1 MTEPTDQELA
11 VMYRWTLHTKWG
23 FSGFM
28 GTGGEEDFTQRCKIV
43 FTWIAS
49 MYLYLQLMASHAV
62 YLHNSHEQ
70 HVENGMKVQPIV
82 RKLLIGVGSFAAF
95 VSIVAAIIFQVTSGL
110 TKVAASFFDALKKG
124 DTNQALN
131 YFSEQAL
138 NKSSR
143 ENLNDFRVDNSLAD
157 LKSLSWSNRSI
168 SNTDSGELIGT
179 VNLKNG
185 QNIPLTIS
193 FTKEGEDW
201 KIYSIKKESTGIVD
215 GVDGEEL
222 PSEKRLIRLSRKT
235 TNRFMDVIRTNDF
248 PSDYEGISH
257 MWSMQTSPEELSTA
271 FQTFRKVY
279 ENQPASHQYFKSL
292 ANMEPIFTE
301 KPSINQN
308 SVLVIS
314 GKYNIKPE
322 YTFTYKYVFEG
333 LSWKLIG
340 VEANF

>member
-1 MTEPTDQELA
+1 
-11 VMYRWTLHTKWG
+11 
-23 FSGFM
+23 
-28 GTGGEEDFTQRCKIV
+28 
-43 FTWIAS
+43 
-49 MYLYLQLMASHAV
+49 MAPHAV

-70 HVENGMKVQPIV
+70 HVGNGMKVPSIV

-110 TKVAASFFDALKKG
+110 TKVADSFFDALKKG

-138 NKSSR
+138 NNSSR

-168 SNTDSGELIGT
+168 SNTDSGELTGT

-185 QNIPLTIS
+185 QNVPLTIS
-193 FTKEGEDW
+193 FTKEGENW
-201 KIYSIKKESTGIVD
+201 KIYSIKKESTGIID
-215 GVDGEEL
+215 GVGGEEL

-235 TNRFMDVIRTNDF
+235 TNRFMDVIKTNDF
-248 PSDYEGISH
+248 SSYYEGISH
-257 MWSMQTSPEELSTA
+257 TWRMQTSPEELSTV

-292 ANMEPIFTE
+292 ANMVPIFTK

-308 SVLVIS
+308 SVLMIS

-322 YTFTYKYVFEG
+322 YTFSYKYVFEG

>member
-1 MTEPTDQELA
+1 
-11 VMYRWTLHTKWG
+11 
-23 FSGFM
+23 
-28 GTGGEEDFTQRCKIV
+28 
-43 FTWIAS
+43 
-49 MYLYLQLMASHAV
+49 MASHAV

-70 HVENGMKVQPIV
+70 HVGNGMKVPPIV

-110 TKVAASFFDALKKG
+110 TKVADSFFDALKKG

-138 NKSSR
+138 NNSSR

-168 SNTDSGELIGT
+168 SNTDSGELTGT

-185 QNIPLTIS
+185 QNILLTIS

-201 KIYSIKKESTGIVD
+201 KIYSIKKESTGIID
-215 GVDGEEL
+215 GVGGEEL

-235 TNRFMDVIRTNDF
+235 TNRFMDVIKTNDF
-248 PSDYEGISH
+248 SSYYEGISH
-257 MWSMQTSPEELSTA
+257 MWSMQTSPEELSTV

-308 SVLVIS
+308 SVLMIS

>member
-1 MTEPTDQELA
+1 
-11 VMYRWTLHTKWG
+11 
-23 FSGFM
+23 
-28 GTGGEEDFTQRCKIV
+28 
-43 FTWIAS
+43 
-49 MYLYLQLMASHAV
+49 MASHAV

-70 HVENGMKVQPIV
+70 HVENGMKVPPIV

-110 TKVAASFFDALKKG
+110 TKVADSFFDALKKG
-124 DTNQALN
+124 DANQALK

-138 NKSSR
+138 NQSSR
-143 ENLNDFRVDNSLAD
+143 ENLNDFRDDNSLAD

-168 SNTDSGELIGT
+168 SNTDSGELTGT

-235 TNRFMDVIRTNDF
+235 TNRFMDVIKTNDF
-248 PSDYEGISH
+248 PSYYEGISH

-314 GKYNIKPE
+314 GKYNIKPK

-333 LSWKLIG
+333 LSWKLVG
-340 VEANF
+340 LEANF